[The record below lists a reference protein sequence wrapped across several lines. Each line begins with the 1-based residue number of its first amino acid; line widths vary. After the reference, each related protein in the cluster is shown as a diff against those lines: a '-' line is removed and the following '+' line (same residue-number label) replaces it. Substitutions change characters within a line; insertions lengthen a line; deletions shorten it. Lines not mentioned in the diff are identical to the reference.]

1 MMDKLSINKLDKLYF
16 DKIKEIIES
25 NGTTFFKNLTSHF
38 DIVESW
44 NDYSGKMSYI
54 QEGVERVVQSIISD
68 NVDWDICSTPVGADS
83 VFMTPKSVIHI
94 DSKALLYSDGDAT
107 ENKVTLSKNQTS
119 YMTPEEY
126 TYGDSSFKSNLP
138 CFYEH
143 RLYGEVVCLTYF
155 VKVIYDLTDGLNSF
169 RNFKVILCSIPNG
182 ELRDIY
188 GYDFIQA
195 GRSIKRVVQNELS
208 QIQYNEILEKCNT
221 QERNIL
227 DESYENIGVENEI
240 MYILKDNLSSEQKKK
255 IQKLYDD
262 KDIFKERSTIRIN
275 FNKFELEDGS
285 EYNWDR
291 SKELFLH

>member
-1 MMDKLSINKLDKLYF
+1 MDKSSINKLDKMYF
-16 DKIKEIIES
+16 NKIKDIIES

-44 NDYSGKMSYI
+44 SDYSGKMSYI

-83 VFMTPKSVIHI
+83 VFMTPKAVIHI

-138 CFYEH
+138 CFYDH

-155 VKVIYDLTDGLNSF
+155 VKVIYDLTDDLNSF

-182 ELRDIY
+182 ELRDVY

-195 GRSIKRVVQNELS
+195 GRSIKRVIQKELS
-208 QIQYNEILEKCNT
+208 QIQYDEILGLCNEEESNT
-221 QERNIL
+221 LNQ
-227 DESYENIGVENEI
+227 SYENIDIEDEM
-240 MYILKDNLSSEQKKK
+240 MYILNDGLSSDQKKNL
-255 IQKLYDD
+255 QKLYND

-275 FNKFELEDGS
+275 FNKFEVEDNS
-285 EYNWDR
+285 EYNWNR
-291 SKELFLH
+291 SKELFLY